1 LGFLGPLG
9 INLPGLIAQMV
20 NFLLLLG
27 LLYLAAYRPILR
39 MLDQRSARIKD
50 SLERA
55 EEIERHTARAEAEV
69 KAQIEAARKEG
80 QGIVAQAQKLGDQLK
95 EEARL
100 EARREAQA
108 LVERARGEI
117 ARERD
122 EALGELRRQ
131 FADLAILA
139 AEKVINESLDKAKH
153 QRLIEEVLEE
163 AGQLRGS

>member
-1 LGFLGPLG
+1 MGFLEPLG
-9 INLPGLIAQMV
+9 INLPGLIAQTV

-27 LLYLAAYRPILR
+27 ILYLAAYKPILR

-55 EEIERHTARAEAEV
+55 EEIERQAARAEAEV
-69 KAQIEAARKEG
+69 RAQIEAARKEG
-80 QGIVAQAQKLGDQLK
+80 QSIVAQAQKLGGQLIT
-95 EEARL
+95 EARL
-100 EARREAQA
+100 ETRREAQA
-108 LVERARGEI
+108 LVERARAEI

-122 EALGELRRQ
+122 EALEELRRQ

-139 AEKVINESLDKAKH
+139 AEKVINESLDKTKH

-163 AGQLRGS
+163 AGQLRRS